1 MRSSVSAI
9 LSSPTQDP
17 NMSHP
22 DYEMTVYDHGT
33 LLILVKH
40 LGKYHMYFYTDLSL
54 FLKFFHFLKVK
65 NYHQKISIVY
75 LNVFVGSTNYV

>member
-9 LSSPTQDP
+9 LSTPTQDP

-40 LGKYHMYFYTDLSL
+40 LGKY
-54 FLKFFHFLKVK
+54 
-65 NYHQKISIVY
+65 
-75 LNVFVGSTNYV
+75 

>member
-1 MRSSVSAI
+1 MMHLLCVLNISDVLVCVEFQESMRSSVSAI
-9 LSSPTQDP
+9 LSTPTQDP

-40 LGKYHMYFYTDLSL
+40 LGK
-54 FLKFFHFLKVK
+54 
-65 NYHQKISIVY
+65 
-75 LNVFVGSTNYV
+75 

>member
-1 MRSSVSAI
+1 MLTVSHCFCLRVDIKSGEHQHVMNGSIINVMNVHVRTEFQDSMRSSVSAI
-9 LSSPTQDP
+9 LSTPTQDP

-40 LGKYHMYFYTDLSL
+40 LGK
-54 FLKFFHFLKVK
+54 
-65 NYHQKISIVY
+65 
-75 LNVFVGSTNYV
+75 

>member
-9 LSSPTQDP
+9 LSTPTQDP

-40 LGKYHMYFYTDLSL
+40 LGKQYIFAIFY
-54 FLKFFHFLKVK
+54 
-65 NYHQKISIVY
+65 
-75 LNVFVGSTNYV
+75 